1 MGIVIVGGGFSG
13 TMTAVH
19 LARLGVA
26 GITLLER
33 REQPG
38 QGVAYGTTLPC
49 HLLNVPAG
57 KMSALASEPGQFVAW
72 LQSNSPEHANETA
85 FVPRPVYARY
95 LQSMLQ
101 QHAAAIGVVRDE
113 AIAIQRTDSGLLV
126 ETRGGDA
133 LPAARVVLALG
144 NFPPANPRISTP
156 GFYSS
161 RRYVAWAWAPHTY
174 EGLEPADAVLL
185 IGSGLTMIDKAL
197 ALLHRG
203 HRGSIHVISRRGM
216 KPIRHAS
223 AASWETLRGPAPRE
237 AKALLK
243 LVRAEVRAARAN
255 GVDWRGVIDGLRPHT
270 QAIWRAMPLD
280 EQRRFLRHL
289 RHFWDVHRHRVAPE
303 VADQLEAAIEGGAIH
318 VHIGKLEGF
327 HEDDSGVDALLK
339 TAGGRER
346 IRVQRVVNCTGPES
360 NYRNL
365 HHPLVANLLEQ
376 GLIRTDALALGL
388 DADDDGAL
396 IGSDGKA
403 EGRLFTLGPPLKG
416 KLWETTAV
424 PELRVQAEA
433 LARRIASFDHQGGG
447 RRE

>member
-19 LARLGVA
+19 LARLGLRDIA
-26 GITLLER
+26 LLER

-38 QGVAYGTTLPC
+38 QGVAYGTSLPC

-57 KMSALASEPGQFVAW
+57 KMSALAAEPGHFVAW
-72 LQSNSPEHANETA
+72 LRANSPEHADSSA

-95 LQSMLQ
+95 LQSLLQ
-101 QHAAAIGVVRDE
+101 SHPAIRILRDE
-113 AIAIQRTDSGLLV
+113 AVAIQRTDSGLLV

-133 LPAARVVLALG
+133 LPADRVVLALG
-144 NFPPANPRISTP
+144 NFPPANPRVSTP

-203 HRGSIHVISRRGM
+203 HRGPIHVISRRGLS
-216 KPIRHAS
+216 PIRHAP
-223 AASWETLRGPAPRE
+223 AAPWDTLRGPAPRE

-243 LVRAEVRAARAN
+243 LVRAEVRAARAK
-255 GVDWRGVIDGLRPHT
+255 GVDWRGVIDGMRPHT
-270 QAIWRAMPLD
+270 QAIWRAMPLA

-303 VADQLEAAIEGGAIH
+303 VADQLEGAIERGAIR

-327 HEDDSGVDALLK
+327 HEDDSGVDALLT
-339 TAGGRER
+339 TANGRER

-388 DADDDGAL
+388 DAGDDGAL
-396 IGSDGKA
+396 YGSDGKA

-433 LARRIASFDHQGGG
+433 LARRIRNAGA
-447 RRE
+447 